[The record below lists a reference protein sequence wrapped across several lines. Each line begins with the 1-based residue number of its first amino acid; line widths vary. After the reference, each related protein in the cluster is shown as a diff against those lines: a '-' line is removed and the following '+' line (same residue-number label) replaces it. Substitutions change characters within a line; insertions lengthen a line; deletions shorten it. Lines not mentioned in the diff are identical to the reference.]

1 MIRRP
6 PRSTR
11 TDTLFPYTTLFRSRG
26 RAQQEIIL
34 GVTNAAGKF
43 DAVEEA
49 VQAKRGLPVKC
60 ALIGSAANRKW
71 AGGGI
76 AKVERGYAAK
86 DLLNAA
92 DVYQVRRAGGM
103 LMVIADN
110 EVQPVAIE
118 GSRKLG
124 LVRVELI
131 AFTDPNNGLG
141 ARLVC
146 GKARSDA
153 DIENFKILGDAGD
166 IYTGHAFRGLVTEDI
181 LQLQCQR
188 TKFGQGQFSPVDHRF
203 VRMPVNE
210 TGGEIGIA
218 HV

>member
-1 MIRRP
+1 MRI
-6 PRSTR
+6 S
-11 TDTLFPYTTLFRSRG
+11 DWSSDVCSSDL
-26 RAQQEIIL
+26 
-34 GVTNAAGKF
+34 
-43 DAVEEA
+43 A

-103 LMVIADN
+103 LIVIADN

-131 AFTDPNNGLG
+131 AF
-141 ARLVC
+141 
-146 GKARSDA
+146 
-153 DIENFKILGDAGD
+153 KIG
-166 IYTGHAFRGLVTEDI
+166 R
-181 LQLQCQR
+181 
-188 TKFGQGQFSPVDHRF
+188 
-203 VRMPVNE
+203 
-210 TGGEIGIA
+210 A

>member
-1 MIRRP
+1 MCGLSLFCLSTLYSIFFFHVFFLMIRRP

-11 TDTLFPYTTLFRSRG
+11 TDTLFPYTTLFRS
-26 RAQQEIIL
+26 
-34 GVTNAAGKF
+34 
-43 DAVEEA
+43 
-49 VQAKRGLPVKC
+49 
-60 ALIGSAANRKW
+60 RKW

-103 LMVIADN
+103 LIVIADN

-188 TKFGQGQFSPVDHRF
+188 TKFGQGDRKSTR
-203 VRMPVNE
+203 
-210 TGGEIGIA
+210 
-218 HV
+218 

>member
-6 PRSTR
+6 PKATR
-11 TDTLFPYTTLFRSRG
+11 TDTLFPYTTLFRS
-26 RAQQEIIL
+26 
-34 GVTNAAGKF
+34 
-43 DAVEEA
+43 
-49 VQAKRGLPVKC
+49 
-60 ALIGSAANRKW
+60 
-71 AGGGI
+71 
-76 AKVERGYAAK
+76 
-86 DLLNAA
+86 
-92 DVYQVRRAGGM
+92 
-103 LMVIADN
+103 IADN

-188 TKFGQGQFSPVDHRF
+188 DRKSTRLNSSH
-203 VRMPVNE
+203 
-210 TGGEIGIA
+210 
-218 HV
+218 

>member
-1 MIRRP
+1 M
-6 PRSTR
+6 
-11 TDTLFPYTTLFRSRG
+11 
-26 RAQQEIIL
+26 
-34 GVTNAAGKF
+34 
-43 DAVEEA
+43 
-49 VQAKRGLPVKC
+49 
-60 ALIGSAANRKW
+60 LI
-71 AGGGI
+71 
-76 AKVERGYAAK
+76 
-86 DLLNAA
+86 
-92 DVYQVRRAGGM
+92 
-103 LMVIADN
+103 VIADN

-188 TKFGQGQFSPVDHRF
+188 TKRSEERRVGKECVSTCRSRWSPYH
-203 VRMPVNE
+203 
-210 TGGEIGIA
+210 
-218 HV
+218 